1 MNSDS
6 IQNPSYSVVIPCYN
20 EGDNVS
26 SLIAEVVAAAGPQR
40 DYEIILVDDAST
52 DHTVPTLRELQGRQP
67 CLRIISHALKRGQS
81 AALCTGVAA
90 ARGQWIATLDGDG
103 QNDPADI
110 PKLLQEARRL
120 APTQRELIVCGHRTQ
135 RRDTLVR
142 RLSSRIANAVRASIL
157 RDATPDTGCGLKV
170 FARHTFMALPQFNHM
185 HRFLP
190 ALVQRAGGQAV
201 SVPVNHRPRLHGY
214 SKYGIGN
221 RLWVGIVDLI
231 GVSWLIRRRF
241 LLSASQEL

>member
-6 IQNPSYSVVIPCYN
+6 IQNPNYSVVIPCYN
-20 EGDNVS
+20 EGDNVV
-26 SLIAEVVAAAGPQR
+26 SLIGEVVTAAGPHR

-52 DHTVPTLRELQGRQP
+52 DHTLATLCELQGGQP
-67 CLRIISHALKRGQS
+67 CLRVIRHALKRGQS

-110 PKLLQEARRL
+110 PKLLQEALRL
-120 APTQRELIVCGHRTQ
+120 APTQRDLIVCGHRTA

-142 RLSSRIANAVRASIL
+142 RLSSRVANAVRARIL

-170 FARHTFMALPQFNHM
+170 FARLTFMALPHFNHM

-190 ALVQRAGGQAV
+190 ALVQRAGGHAV

-221 RLWVGIVDLI
+221 RLWVGIVDLV

-241 LLSASQEL
+241 LLSDSKEF